1 MIVKKRVVRSTTF
14 AIFAAMISFGCGD
27 SGSSAPDAS
36 AQPKAAAGNTTTTA
50 PAKATMPPGGYA
62 PKLSMPSNPPDHSE
76 IPIASMF
83 LQSAK
88 IPAAADV
95 NIPRYPDSMIMST
108 MAANQWSSGDADA
121 KQLPGMILLAPDD
134 IETVVAFYRQKLAG
148 WQYKEFY
155 GVHSFWNGPEGSN
168 PLDITAGHSIVSVSQ
183 IEDDSV
189 QRILWPEMRTK
200 IDMMYD
206 KPGS

>member
-1 MIVKKRVVRSTTF
+1 
-14 AIFAAMISFGCGD
+14 
-27 SGSSAPDAS
+27 
-36 AQPKAAAGNTTTTA
+36 
-50 PAKATMPPGGYA
+50 MPPGGYA

-134 IETVVAFYRQKLAG
+134 IESVMAFYRQKLAG